1 MIGAPVVAPNVRV
14 GVRDVFDP
22 RMNPLD
28 GADVTRVIMVSED
41 ADERTEATGD
51 SVIAFESGIPGFPA
65 ARHFTLVPWGTED
78 SPFSVL
84 QCLDQQLELVVMLPD
99 DFFPDYSPEID
110 DETVERLGLV
120 TADDALVLVIVTV
133 PDNVEQSTANLLGP
147 IVINRHTRAAL
158 QVVLSEAWSTRRP
171 LLVSA

>member
-1 MIGAPVVAPNVRV
+1 MIGAPVVAPGVRV
-14 GVRDVFDP
+14 GTRDVIDA
-22 RMNPLD
+22 RMNPSD
-28 GADVTRVIMVSED
+28 GADVTRVITVSED
-41 ADERTEATGD
+41 VVERTEAGD

-65 ARHFTLVPWGTED
+65 ALHFTLVPWGTED